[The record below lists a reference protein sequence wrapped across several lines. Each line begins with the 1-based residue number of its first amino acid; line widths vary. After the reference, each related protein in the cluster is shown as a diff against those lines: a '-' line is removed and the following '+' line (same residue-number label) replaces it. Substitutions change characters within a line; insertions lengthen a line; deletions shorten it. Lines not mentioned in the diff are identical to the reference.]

1 MEYDCSNADRLGN
14 DAWIGAVFFVGKKRH
29 SRFLSSPKG
38 KKGGVENAA
47 GHEYDCLQSYELG
60 MPTEKPTNTSIKLTS
75 IVNGAEAPIREEFF
89 RMFKSDLQIAQ
100 ECKMEHILE
109 VAKKAGIPEEYID
122 CYGKYKGK
130 ISDKYFKEIKDN
142 RDAKLILVTAVNP
155 TPAGEGKT
163 TVTIGLTQALQK
175 MGKNAITCLREPSLG
190 PCMGVKGGAAGGGY
204 AQVVPMEDI
213 NLHFTGDLH
222 AITTANNLL
231 ASMVDNHIQQGNE
244 LNIDP
249 RKIAWKRCVD
259 LNDRQLRNVIS
270 GLGGK
275 VNGVPREDAFQITV
289 ASEIMAIFCLANDL
303 KQLKEMLGQIIVG
316 YTYDDEPVTAKMI
329 GADGAMTVLLKDALQ
344 PNVVQTLENTL
355 AIIHGGPFANIAHG
369 CNSVKATK
377 TAMKIADYVVT
388 EAGFGADL
396 GAEKFFDIKCRKAG
410 IKPDAVVLVATV
422 RALKYN
428 GGVAKADLSN
438 ENLDALAKGF
448 VNLEKHIEN
457 IQKYGVPVVVT
468 LNHFVADTDAEVA
481 YVKERCEAM
490 GATFAVARV
499 WAEGGEGGKALAE
512 KVLETLE
519 TKESNFKFLYEDEL
533 NIVEKV
539 NKVCKE
545 IYGAGNVNFSAA
557 AKKTLAQI
565 DKLGFNHF
573 PVCIAKTQY
582 SLSDD
587 PKVLGRPEGFEVTVK
602 EIRISAGAG
611 FIVVL
616 LGDVMTMPGLPK
628 KPAALN
634 IDIDE
639 DGNVVG
645 LF

>member
-1 MEYDCSNADRLGN
+1 
-14 DAWIGAVFFVGKKRH
+14 
-29 SRFLSSPKG
+29 
-38 KKGGVENAA
+38 
-47 GHEYDCLQSYELG
+47 
-60 MPTEKPTNTSIKLTS
+60 
-75 IVNGAEAPIREEFF
+75 
-89 RMFKSDLQIAQ
+89 MFKTDLQIAQ

-130 ISDKYFKEIKDN
+130 ISDKYFNEIKDN
-142 RDAKLILVTAVNP
+142 KDAKLILVTAVNP

-249 RKIAWKRCVD
+249 RRISWKRCVD
-259 LNDRQLRNVIS
+259 LNDRQLRTVIS

-275 VNGVPREDAFQITV
+275 VNGVPGEDAFQITV

-410 IKPDAVVLVATV
+410 LKPDAVVLVATV
-422 RALKYN
+422 RAMKYN

-533 NIVEKV
+533 TIVEKV

-557 AKKTLAQI
+557 AKKTLDQI

>member
-1 MEYDCSNADRLGN
+1 
-14 DAWIGAVFFVGKKRH
+14 
-29 SRFLSSPKG
+29 
-38 KKGGVENAA
+38 
-47 GHEYDCLQSYELG
+47 
-60 MPTEKPTNTSIKLTS
+60 
-75 IVNGAEAPIREEFF
+75 
-89 RMFKSDLQIAQ
+89 MFKTDLQIAQ

-130 ISDKYFKEIKDN
+130 ISDKYFNEIKDN
-142 RDAKLILVTAVNP
+142 KDAKLILVTAVNP

-249 RKIAWKRCVD
+249 RRISWKRCVD
-259 LNDRQLRNVIS
+259 LNDRQLRTVIS

-329 GADGAMTVLLKDALQ
+329 GADGAMTVLLIDALQ

-410 IKPDAVVLVATV
+410 LKPDAVVLVATV
-422 RALKYN
+422 RAMKYN

>member
-1 MEYDCSNADRLGN
+1 
-14 DAWIGAVFFVGKKRH
+14 
-29 SRFLSSPKG
+29 
-38 KKGGVENAA
+38 
-47 GHEYDCLQSYELG
+47 
-60 MPTEKPTNTSIKLTS
+60 
-75 IVNGAEAPIREEFF
+75 
-89 RMFKSDLQIAQ
+89 MFKSDLQIAQ

-130 ISDKYFKEIKDN
+130 ISDKYFNEIKDN
-142 RDAKLILVTAVNP
+142 KDAKLILVTAVNP

-249 RKIAWKRCVD
+249 RRISWKRCVD
-259 LNDRQLRNVIS
+259 LNDRQLRTVIS

-422 RALKYN
+422 RAMKYN

-557 AKKTLAQI
+557 AKKTLDQI

>member
-1 MEYDCSNADRLGN
+1 
-14 DAWIGAVFFVGKKRH
+14 
-29 SRFLSSPKG
+29 
-38 KKGGVENAA
+38 
-47 GHEYDCLQSYELG
+47 
-60 MPTEKPTNTSIKLTS
+60 
-75 IVNGAEAPIREEFF
+75 
-89 RMFKSDLQIAQ
+89 MFKTDLQIAQ

-130 ISDKYFKEIKDN
+130 ISDKYFNEIKDN
-142 RDAKLILVTAVNP
+142 KDAKLILVTAVNP

-249 RKIAWKRCVD
+249 RRISWKRCVD
-259 LNDRQLRNVIS
+259 LNDRQLRTVIS

-410 IKPDAVVLVATV
+410 LIPDAGVLGATV
-422 RALKYN
+422 RAMKYK

-533 NIVEKV
+533 TIVEKV

-557 AKKTLAQI
+557 AKKTLDQI

>member
-1 MEYDCSNADRLGN
+1 
-14 DAWIGAVFFVGKKRH
+14 
-29 SRFLSSPKG
+29 
-38 KKGGVENAA
+38 
-47 GHEYDCLQSYELG
+47 
-60 MPTEKPTNTSIKLTS
+60 
-75 IVNGAEAPIREEFF
+75 
-89 RMFKSDLQIAQ
+89 MFKTDLQIAQ

-130 ISDKYFKEIKDN
+130 ISDKYFNEIKDN
-142 RDAKLILVTAVNP
+142 KDAKLILVTAVNP

-249 RKIAWKRCVD
+249 RRISWKRCVD
-259 LNDRQLRNVIS
+259 LNDRQLRTVIS

-316 YTYDDEPVTAKMI
+316 YSYDDEPVTAKMI

-410 IKPDAVVLVATV
+410 LKPDAVVLVATV
-422 RALKYN
+422 RAMKYN

-533 NIVEKV
+533 TIVEKV

-557 AKKTLAQI
+557 AKKTLDQI

>member
-1 MEYDCSNADRLGN
+1 
-14 DAWIGAVFFVGKKRH
+14 
-29 SRFLSSPKG
+29 
-38 KKGGVENAA
+38 
-47 GHEYDCLQSYELG
+47 
-60 MPTEKPTNTSIKLTS
+60 
-75 IVNGAEAPIREEFF
+75 
-89 RMFKSDLQIAQ
+89 
-100 ECKMEHILE
+100 
-109 VAKKAGIPEEYID
+109 
-122 CYGKYKGK
+122 
-130 ISDKYFKEIKDN
+130 
-142 RDAKLILVTAVNP
+142 
-155 TPAGEGKT
+155 
-163 TVTIGLTQALQK
+163 
-175 MGKNAITCLREPSLG
+175 
-190 PCMGVKGGAAGGGY
+190 
-204 AQVVPMEDI
+204 
-213 NLHFTGDLH
+213 
-222 AITTANNLL
+222 
-231 ASMVDNHIQQGNE
+231 
-244 LNIDP
+244 
-249 RKIAWKRCVD
+249 
-259 LNDRQLRNVIS
+259 
-270 GLGGK
+270 
-275 VNGVPREDAFQITV
+275 
-289 ASEIMAIFCLANDL
+289 MAIFCLANDL

-422 RALKYN
+422 RAMKYN

-468 LNHFVADTDAEVA
+468 LNHFVADTEAEVA

-539 NKVCKE
+539 NKVCKDGKSTMQFW
-545 IYGAGNVNFSAA
+545 IVFLVSLITFGIPMLVWFHRITDRIGNE
-557 AKKTLAQI
+557 LQRRQI
-565 DKLGFNHF
+565 NYSISSLTFWGWYFLG
-573 PVCIAKTQY
+573 
-582 SLSDD
+582 SLLFGIG
-587 PKVLGRPEGFEVTVK
+587 PLV
-602 EIRISAGAG
+602 
-611 FIVVL
+611 FIHKFFKATNL
-616 LGDVMTMPGLPK
+616 LNANYNERG
-628 KPAALN
+628 
-634 IDIDE
+634 E
-639 DGNVVG
+639 
-645 LF
+645 